1 MFNNWE
7 PDNYLTLIT
16 IILMATGGFFA
27 LIQWNSSEKF
37 KRVKYLDEIITKLRF
52 DPEMANTLYTI
63 DYNHNWYTKEFHN
76 NRDLE
81 YKIDKVLSYFDFICY
96 LYNMRNIKY
105 NEFKIIKYRVN
116 RICISPSVQKYLWNL
131 YHFSKRMGA
140 ECSFTHIIDYGIK
153 NKIIKKEFK
162 DNSNDL
168 YGNCKYLNF

>member
-1 MFNNWE
+1 
-7 PDNYLTLIT
+7 
-16 IILMATGGFFA
+16 MAIGGIFA

-52 DPEMANTLYTI
+52 DSEMANTLYII
-63 DYNHNWYTKEFHN
+63 DYDHNWYTKDFHKN
-76 NRDLE
+76 HDFE
-81 YKIDKVLSYFDFICY
+81 YKIDKVLSYIDFICY
-96 LYNMRNIKY
+96 LYSNGDIKD

-116 RICISPSVQKYLWNL
+116 RICISPSTQRYLWNL

-153 NKIIKKEFK
+153 NKIIKKEFL

-168 YGNCKYLNF
+168 YGDCRYLNF